1 MGSLW
6 LIGPALAQEVGALA
20 GAAPDYRTFFGLNP
34 RVVVWVVAELHLMFA
49 AFVLGVPIFALIAEI
64 VGVRTKDPRYD
75 RLAHEFTALLSSTF
89 STTAA
94 LGGLLAFALIGLY
107 PKFMQYLTGVFSPTY
122 YVYALLFL
130 LEGAFLYS
138 YYYAWDRLQHHKWA
152 HLLLGLGLNLTG
164 TAIMVI
170 ANSWATFM
178 MSPAGIE
185 KDTGQFVGSV
195 WQAHRFIANVAF
207 GGFIVGAC
215 AAIRFL
221 QARSAEERA
230 HYDWMGYVGNFIG
243 IAALIPLPF
252 AGYWLGREVYSASPV
267 MGNNMMGGAF
277 SWPFIIQ
284 AVLIGMLF
292 IGGNYYLW
300 AGMVRI
306 PGAERYTGY
315 IKYLNVI
322 LFLCFAVWL
331 TPRNLP
337 LTAEEQ
343 IAMGGQFHPLL
354 KYLGLMSAKNAAVN
368 FIILS
373 TFFSFLLYRRA
384 NKGRLVPLVQQG
396 WGPRIALL
404 VAAGLCLLILGAY
417 ARTLLSLDPAALG
430 LTPDRAVYFRLPAFL
445 LLAEMAAAVLAA
457 LLTFRGRGLLG
468 QGLYLATTTLA
479 AVFVLGVYGYVVMEK
494 ANPFLRE
501 IAFAQWLSVMSAL
514 ILGTAIDIVV
524 FQGAESVGGIRW
536 GRMPARAQYALI
548 LLCVAIVMLM
558 GLMGYIR
565 SGLREDWHIYGVMQD
580 TSAWAYTPTMADM
593 TKVVGG
599 ITLVFLALVAFAFW
613 LSGPTG
619 RREGAPEVASV
630 AAGGGAD
637 RGGGVR

>member
-94 LGGLLAFALIGLY
+94 LDS
-107 PKFMQYLTGVFSPTY
+107 TGRPHPPVQSRFPFS
-122 YVYALLFL
+122 A
-130 LEGAFLYS
+130 S
-138 YYYAWDRLQHHKWA
+138 QHHRLQHHKWA

-195 WQAHRFIANVAF
+195 WQAVRNPLWMPLNVHRFIANVAF
-207 GGFIVGAC
+207 GGFIVGAY

-306 PGAERYTGY
+306 AGAERYTGY